1 MGSFVKRRI
10 GIERGKKAPLLDQF
24 DYVVG
29 AFLLLGIFYPG
40 WVYST
45 YIEGYHIIA
54 LIVLLLFVYVSH
66 RVANYIGYW
75 MGIKENP
82 W

>member
-1 MGSFVKRRI
+1 MT
-10 GIERGKKAPLLDQF
+10 
-24 DYVVG
+24 
-29 AFLLLGIFYPG
+29 IFYPN

-54 LIVLLLFVYVSH
+54 LIVLLLFVYASH
-66 RVANYIGYW
+66 RIANYIGYW
-75 MGIKENP
+75 MGVKDNP